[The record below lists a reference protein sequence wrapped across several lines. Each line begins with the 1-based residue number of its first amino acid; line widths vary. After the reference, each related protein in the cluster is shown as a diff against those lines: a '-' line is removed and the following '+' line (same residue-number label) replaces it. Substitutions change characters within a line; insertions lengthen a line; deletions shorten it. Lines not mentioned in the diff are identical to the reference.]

1 MRGSFMV
8 GLAWAGLLLT
18 ELVYCKDSDAVFSIW
33 SSSMKPVQ
41 YLKGTMCKICP
52 SSGEKAEGTFD
63 FQMYG
68 GCMSRVRCLEEEE
81 AENRAEQ

>member
-1 MRGSFMV
+1 
-8 GLAWAGLLLT
+8 
-18 ELVYCKDSDAVFSIW
+18 
-33 SSSMKPVQ
+33 MKPVQ